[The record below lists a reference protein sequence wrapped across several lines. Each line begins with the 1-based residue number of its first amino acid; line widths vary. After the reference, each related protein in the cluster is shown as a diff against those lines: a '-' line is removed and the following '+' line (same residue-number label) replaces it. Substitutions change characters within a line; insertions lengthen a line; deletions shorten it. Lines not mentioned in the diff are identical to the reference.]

1 MSFSLTSTPSTR
13 RKKRMRINN
22 PVAITR
28 CEKKGGSLY
37 KMCTTLTT
45 RAIGE
50 AMSLG
55 VSHNLDR
62 EHCGSVVCQLI
73 LIQDHLIK
81 EVDALLLP

>member
-13 RKKRMRINN
+13 RKKRMSMNN

-28 CEKKGGSLY
+28 CEEGGRLV
-37 KMCTTLTT
+37 TQDVHHTHN
-45 RAIGE
+45 GE
-50 AMSLG
+50 AMSQRA
-55 VSHNLDR
+55 SHNLDR